1 VLVSGQ
7 PTVVMSAPYAIAGC
21 PFNVSGSPVPCV
33 TGQWV
38 VAALRVQSSGQP
50 LVLMDSQ
57 AVCVPNGTPLM
68 PVAAQPRV
76 IGS

>member
-1 VLVSGQ
+1 MRLVHDEFCKELDASDVQQVLGG
-7 PTVVMSAPYAIAGC
+7 PLDLPRLLSAG
-21 PFNVSGSPVPCV
+21 
-33 TGQWV
+33 
-38 VAALRVQSSGQP
+38 GQP